1 MYVRQVLRRA
11 GLSDSAVGTPQ
22 TIYRYSGPDNVLT
35 YGNVP
40 HGDARYGSQR

>member
-1 MYVRQVLRRA
+1 VLRQA

-22 TIYRYSGPDNVLT
+22 TIYRYSGRDNVLT

-40 HGDARYGSQR
+40 PAVMPGTDRRR

>member
-1 MYVRQVLRRA
+1 VLRRA
-11 GLSDSAVGTPQ
+11 GLSDSAVGAPQ

-40 HGDARYGSQR
+40 PR